1 MQQCH
6 KINGTWSSFWTK
18 TLVWHGTQVVPCD
31 TRVSCRLVKARVSI
45 QQRWHGGLLLVRVF
59 GKLCCHPPSS
69 PPPPTTPTP
78 PPPPPFSSANFS
90 LRILLLLQILHWIS
104 GHFPFSSKQR
114 LARGSCY
121 EASEKCQ
128 KCRIELSWTTKVFL
142 LMLPGRKSNPRTRLW
157 NNYHRID
164 MWLVTFLPQKCHW
177 GKMHSKC
184 KYPKKEQGACTDISM
199 NL

>member
-1 MQQCH
+1 MLGEICVSLLHFYILIQSVNCQLKICVFFWKISERINWFNFLYIKPDTGVDIWPRRIIVQMQQCH

-90 LRILLLLQILHWIS
+90 LRILLLLQ
-104 GHFPFSSKQR
+104 
-114 LARGSCY
+114 
-121 EASEKCQ
+121 
-128 KCRIELSWTTKVFL
+128 
-142 LMLPGRKSNPRTRLW
+142 M
-157 NNYHRID
+157 
-164 MWLVTFLPQKCHW
+164 
-177 GKMHSKC
+177 
-184 KYPKKEQGACTDISM
+184 
-199 NL
+199 

>member
-78 PPPPPFSSANFS
+78 PPPPFSSANFS

-121 EASEKCQ
+121 EASKSV
-128 KCRIELSWTTKVFL
+128 KNLGSSWVE
-142 LMLPGRKSNPRTRLW
+142 
-157 NNYHRID
+157 
-164 MWLVTFLPQKCHW
+164 PQKYFCW
-177 GKMHSKC
+177 CCLEGNRT
-184 KYPKKEQGACTDISM
+184 QGHDYEKIIIIGLTCDS
-199 NL
+199 